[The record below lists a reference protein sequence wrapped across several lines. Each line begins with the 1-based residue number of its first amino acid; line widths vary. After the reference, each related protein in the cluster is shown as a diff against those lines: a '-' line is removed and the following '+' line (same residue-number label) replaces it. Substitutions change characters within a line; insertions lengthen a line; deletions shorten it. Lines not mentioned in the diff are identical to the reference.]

1 MEDANN
7 KKYGFLESEEAL
19 NLFADLDFALKS
31 GQHIQNY
38 PHQVELF
45 NFVEKYEEDI
55 RAYYRTLFKVNLA
68 AKGTDYTRYFYLEL
82 DDESRGIVKTRSKK
96 LSPEYT
102 LLGILLLK
110 IHRIDKYFINDIYI
124 PDFIHLIKSNDEYKK
139 YIYNLFAKSRGEK
152 DATDIDEA
160 TIDEWVRNALMAFDR
175 LGWIHFDPRNKD
187 LFEIM
192 PSIERLFTMYSYEI
206 HNIDRLI
213 DETNT
218 MEEKTGGLY
227 PVEEGEAE

>member
-1 MEDANN
+1 MEDAN
-7 KKYGFLESEEAL
+7 KKYGFLESEEAV
-19 NLFADLDFALKS
+19 NLFADLDFMLKS

-45 NFVEKYEEDI
+45 NFLEKYEDDI
-55 RAYYRTLFKVNLA
+55 RAYYRTLFKVGLA
-68 AKGTDYTRYFYLEL
+68 AKGSDYTRYFYLEL
-82 DDESRGIVKTRSKK
+82 DEESRGIVKTRAKK

-124 PDFIHLIKSNDEYKK
+124 PDLIQLIKSNDEYKN
-139 YIYNLFAKSRGEK
+139 YIYNLFAKRREK
-152 DATDIDEA
+152 EATDIDEA
-160 TIDEWVRNALMAFDR
+160 TIDEWVRNALQQFER

-192 PSIERLFTMYSYEI
+192 PSIDRLFSMYSYEI

-218 MEEKTGGLY
+218 IEEKTGGLY
-227 PVEEGEAE
+227 PVEEGENE